1 MRFIDTPLQGIIL
14 IEPDVHED
22 LRGYF
27 LELYHTDKYAKAGL
41 PSRFVQDN
49 FARSVYGALRGLHY
63 QGSHPQ
69 GKLVTAMEGTI
80 FDVAVDIRKDSSS
93 FGQWYGV
100 ELSAENKRQ
109 VYIPPGF
116 AHGYCVLS
124 KTAAVMYKCTDF
136 YVPDDERGIIWND
149 PAVNI
154 SWPISSPLLS
164 AKDRLFGTLARSR
177 QQPLDPGEGGT

>member
-1 MRFIDTPLQGIIL
+1 MRFLDTRLPGIIL

-22 LRGYF
+22 QRGYF

-49 FARSVYGALRGLHY
+49 FANSVYGTLRGLHY
-63 QGSHPQ
+63 QRRHPQ
-69 GKLVTAMEGTI
+69 GKLITTMQGTI
-80 FDVAVDIRKDSSS
+80 FDVAVDIRPASSS
-93 FGQWYGV
+93 FGQWQGI

-124 KTAAVMYKCTDF
+124 ETASVMYKCTEL
-136 YVPDDERGIIWND
+136 YVPDDEGGIIWND
-149 PAVNI
+149 PGINI
-154 SWPISSPLLS
+154 AWPIATPFLSS
-164 AKDRLFGTLARSR
+164 KDQLHATLARSES
-177 QQPLDPGEGGT
+177 QWPGFVERG

>member
-1 MRFIDTPLQGIIL
+1 MRFLDTPLQGIRL
-14 IEPDVHED
+14 IEQDVHED
-22 LRGYF
+22 ARGF
-27 LELYHTDKYAKAGL
+27 FMELYHTDKYAKAGL

-49 FARSVYGALRGLHY
+49 FAKSVYGALRGLHY
-63 QGSHPQ
+63 QRSHPQ

-80 FDVAVDIRKDSSS
+80 FDVAVDIRQESPS

-124 KTAAVMYKCTDF
+124 KTASVMYKCTDF
-136 YVPDDERGIIWND
+136 FVPDDERGIIWND
-149 PAVNI
+149 PAVNV
-154 SWPISSPLLS
+154 SWPISAPLLS
-164 AKDRLFGTLARSR
+164 SKDQLHGTLAQSLPQLSDSAKER
-177 QQPLDPGEGGT
+177 

>member
-1 MRFIDTPLQGIIL
+1 MRFLDTPLQGIIL

-22 LRGYF
+22 RRGYF
-27 LELYHTDKYAKAGL
+27 LELYHADKYAKAGL

-49 FARSVYGALRGLHY
+49 FSKSVYGALRGMHY
-63 QGSHPQ
+63 QRKHPQ
-69 GKLVTAMEGTI
+69 GKLVTAVEGKI
-80 FDVAVDIRKDSSS
+80 FDVAVDIRQDSVS

-124 KTAAVMYKCTDF
+124 ETASVMYKCTEL
-136 YVPDDERGIIWND
+136 YVPDDEGGIIWND
-149 PAVNI
+149 PAI
-154 SWPISSPLLS
+154 DIAWPITAPLLS
-164 AKDRLFGTLARSR
+164 PKDLLHGTLAQSGS
-177 QQPLDPGEGGT
+177 QISGPLKG

>member
-1 MRFIDTPLQGIIL
+1 MRFIDTPLEGIIV
-14 IEPDVHED
+14 IEPDVYED
-22 LRGYF
+22 ARGF
-27 LELYHTDKYAKAGL
+27 FMELYHTDKYAKVGL

-49 FARSVYGALRGLHY
+49 FAKSVYGALRGLHY
-63 QGSHPQ
+63 QRRHPQ

-80 FDVAVDIRKDSSS
+80 FDVAVDIRQESPS

-124 KTAAVMYKCTDF
+124 KTASVVYKCTDF

-149 PAVNI
+149 PGVNV
-154 SWPISSPLLS
+154 SWPISAPLLS
-164 AKDRLFGTLARSR
+164 SKDQLYGTLAQSLPQLSDSAQER
-177 QQPLDPGEGGT
+177 